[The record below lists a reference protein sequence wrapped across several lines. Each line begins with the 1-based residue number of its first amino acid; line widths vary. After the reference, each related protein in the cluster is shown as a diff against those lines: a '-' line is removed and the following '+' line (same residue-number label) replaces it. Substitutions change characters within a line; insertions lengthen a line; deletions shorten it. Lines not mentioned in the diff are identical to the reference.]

1 MKTNTIINRHIF
13 AEMIPPF
20 VINIVFFLFVF
31 LMAKVLE
38 LTDLIVNYKVSLTS
52 VFLMLFYS
60 IPFFLQFVIPMSM
73 MMAVL
78 LSFLRASS
86 DNEIIALEAGGI
98 SIYNLLPPAFLF
110 CFVGFIITGFM
121 TIYGMPWGWR
131 SFKELTYELAASN
144 FDVGIKERTFNDSF
158 KDVMFY
164 VNKIDTRKQVLID
177 VFIEDKRAKN
187 IIATIVA
194 PKARLFSEPE
204 KLVLH
209 LRLHNGTINQVDIEN
224 KSVNTINFNTYD
236 INLYAARAV
245 SKVQKGKKDKEEMS
259 IAELHR
265 YLKDYGDK
273 DGRYYRTL
281 MDFHKKFS
289 IPFSCFFLGFIAVP
303 LGCQSKSGRK
313 SYGLGLGLI
322 FFLLYY
328 LLLTA
333 GWGFGESGAYP
344 PVIGMWIPN
353 LAAGGMGFF
362 LLVRT
367 ANKRSLKID
376 AFGKKVKR
384 LVTRFVG

>member
-38 LTDLIVNYKVSLTS
+38 LTDLIVNYKVGLSS
-52 VFLMLFYS
+52 VLLMLFYS
-60 IPFFLQFVIPMSM
+60 IPFFLQFVIPMSI

-78 LSFLRASS
+78 LSFLRSSS

-110 CFVGFIITGFM
+110 CFIGFIITGFM
-121 TIYGMPWGWR
+121 TIYGIPWGWR
-131 SFKELTYELAASN
+131 SFKDLTYELAVSH

-164 VNKIDTRKQVLID
+164 VNKIDTKNKLLID
-177 VFIEDKRAKN
+177 VFIEDKRTKN
-187 IIATIVA
+187 IIATVVA
-194 PKARLFSEPE
+194 PRARLFSEPE
-204 KLVLH
+204 KLALH
-209 LRLHNGTINQVDIEN
+209 LRLHKGTINQVNIEN
-224 KSVNTINFNTYD
+224 KSVNTISFNTYD

-245 SKVQKGKKDKEEMS
+245 SKVQKGEKDKEEMS
-259 IAELHR
+259 IAELYR

-289 IPFSCFFLGFIAVP
+289 IPFSCFFLGLLAVP

-328 LLLTA
+328 FLLAA
-333 GWGFGESGAYP
+333 GWGFGESGTYP
-344 PVIGMWIPN
+344 PLIGMWMPN
-353 LAAGGMGFF
+353 IVAGGMGFF

-367 ANKRSLKID
+367 ANKRPLKID
-376 AFGKKVKR
+376 AFRKKVKR
-384 LVTRFVG
+384 LVIRFVR